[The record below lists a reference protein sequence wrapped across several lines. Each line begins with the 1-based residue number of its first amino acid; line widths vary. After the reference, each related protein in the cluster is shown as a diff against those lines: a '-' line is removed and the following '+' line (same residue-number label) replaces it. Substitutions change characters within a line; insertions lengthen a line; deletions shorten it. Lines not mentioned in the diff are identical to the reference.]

1 MKKRGLILVVFISL
15 AVISAC
21 DHKIKQNDSIQ
32 DNIAVAQAERL
43 PVLTREQMVEDFDY
57 LFQILSENY
66 PFLDVN
72 KRMNGIDWID
82 KEQEYRSKFETINTM
97 GYFESL
103 LHDILGDLNNGHTE
117 LITPGL
123 YDSLMDVY
131 QQDRE
136 LYKPWIEALED
147 STVVQR
153 YNSMNQK
160 QNITSTST
168 YTYPSVKTV
177 DLDENTAYI
186 KIPTFADAEMK
197 KGLSIITPYLQT
209 ISDKNVLIIDVRD
222 NSGGTD
228 DYWMTLVEQII
239 SEPITWT
246 SYFLYR
252 DGDYIKPF
260 IESKSGMEYEDL
272 PSLSDLAKENKSIRL
287 TPEIMN
293 NFDKYNEA
301 TTTILPKQSIA
312 YKGKIYLLV
321 NDQIFSS
328 SEKFSVFA
336 KETRWA
342 TLIGE
347 KTGGDGIGT
356 DPVVLKLPNS
366 GFLVWFPLVMGLT
379 SDGSIN
385 EEEKT
390 IPHITVNTTETD
402 NIHDD
407 PAIKEVMNQERSSNK

>member
-1 MKKRGLILVVFISL
+1 MRKRGLIIVVFISL
-15 AVISAC
+15 TVISSC
-21 DHKIKQNDSIQ
+21 DSTTKQNDSIQ
-32 DNIAVAQAERL
+32 DDITVTQTARL
-43 PVLTREQMVEDFDY
+43 PMLTREQMVEDFDY

-72 KRMNGIDWID
+72 KRINGIDWVA
-82 KEQEYRSKFETINTM
+82 KEQEYRAKFETINTM

-103 LHDILGDLNNGHTE
+103 LHDILGDLNNKHTE
-117 LITPGL
+117 LVTL
-123 YDSLMDVY
+123 ESYHSLLNVY
-131 QQDRE
+131 KKNPE
-136 LYKPWIEALED
+136 IHKPWIEALED

-153 YNSMNQK
+153 YNSMNKK

-186 KIPTFADAEMK
+186 KIPTFADVEMK

-209 ISDKNVLIIDVRD
+209 IIDKNKLIIDVRD

-228 DYWMTLVEQII
+228 EYWMALVEQII

-252 DGDYIKPF
+252 DGDYIKTF
-260 IESKSGMEYEDL
+260 IESKSGMDYKDL
-272 PSLSDLAKENKSIRL
+272 PSLSELTKENKSIRL

-293 NFDKYNEA
+293 KFDKYDEA
-301 TTTILPKQSIA
+301 TTTISPKQSIA

-336 KETRWA
+336 KESKWA

-347 KTGGDGIGT
+347 RTSGDGIGT

-366 GFLVWFPLVMGLT
+366 GFLVRFPLVMGLT

-390 IPHITVNTTETD
+390 IPHIIVDTTQTD

-407 PAIKEVMNQERSSNK
+407 PVIKAVMNQEHEKK

>member
-1 MKKRGLILVVFISL
+1 MKKRGLIIVVFISL
-15 AVISAC
+15 VVISSYN
-21 DHKIKQNDSIQ
+21 HMTKQSESIQ
-32 DNIAVAQAERL
+32 EDIAVPQAARL
-43 PVLTREQMVEDFDY
+43 PMLTREQMMEDFEY
-57 LFQILSENY
+57 LFQILSANY

-72 KRMNGIDWID
+72 KRMNGIDWVA
-82 KEQEYRSKFETINTM
+82 KEQEYRAKFESINTM

-103 LHDILGDLNNGHTE
+103 LHDILGDLNNKHTE
-117 LITPGL
+117 LVTPES
-123 YDSLMDVY
+123 YHSLLNVY
-131 QQDRE
+131 KQNPQI
-136 LYKPWIEALED
+136 YKPWIEALED

-153 YNSMNQK
+153 YNSMNNK

-186 KIPTFADAEMK
+186 KIPTFTDAEMK
-197 KGLSIITPYLQT
+197 KGLSIITSYLPT
-209 ISDKNVLIIDVRD
+209 ISDKNKLIIDVRN

-228 DYWMTLVEQII
+228 EYWMTLVEQIT
-239 SEPITWT
+239 SQPITWT

-252 DGDYIKPF
+252 EGDYIKPF
-260 IESKSGMEYEDL
+260 IESKSGMDYEDL
-272 PSLSDLAKENKSIRL
+272 PSLSDLTKKDRSIRL

-293 NFDKYNEA
+293 NFDKYDEA
-301 TTTILPKQSIA
+301 TTTISPKQSID

-336 KETRWA
+336 KETKWA

-347 KTGGDGIGT
+347 RTSGDGIGT

-366 GFLVWFPLVMGLT
+366 GFLVWFPMVMGLT

-390 IPHITVNTTETD
+390 NPHIIVDTTETE

-407 PAIKEVMNQERSSNK
+407 PAIKAVKNQEQ

>member
-1 MKKRGLILVVFISL
+1 MRKRGLIIVVFISL
-15 AVISAC
+15 TVISSC
-21 DHKIKQNDSIQ
+21 DSTTKQNDSIQ
-32 DNIAVAQAERL
+32 DDITVTQTARL
-43 PVLTREQMVEDFDY
+43 PMLTREQMVEDFDY
-57 LFQILSENY
+57 LFQILADNY

-72 KRMNGIDWID
+72 KRMNGIDWVA
-82 KEQEYRSKFETINTM
+82 KEQEYRAKFETINTM

-103 LHDILGDLNNGHTE
+103 LHDILGDLNNKHTKLVTLE
-117 LITPGL
+117 S
-123 YDSLMDVY
+123 YHSLLNVY
-131 QQDRE
+131 KQNPQI
-136 LYKPWIEALED
+136 YKPWIEALED

-153 YNSMNQK
+153 YNSMNKK

-177 DLDENTAYI
+177 DLDKNTAYI
-186 KIPTFADAEMK
+186 KIPTFVDAEMK

-209 ISDKNVLIIDVRD
+209 ISDKNKLIIDVRD
-222 NSGGTD
+222 NSGGND
-228 DYWMTLVEQII
+228 EYWMTLVEQII

-260 IESKSGMEYEDL
+260 IESKSGMYYKDL
-272 PSLSDLAKENKSIRL
+272 PSLSELTKENKSIRL

-293 NFDKYNEA
+293 NFDKYDEA
-301 TTTILPKQSIA
+301 TTEISPKQSIA

-328 SEKFSVFA
+328 SEKLSVFA
-336 KETRWA
+336 KETKWA

-347 KTGGDGIGT
+347 RTSGDGIGT

-366 GFLVWFPLVMGLT
+366 GFLVRFPLVMGLT

-390 IPHITVNTTETD
+390 IPHITVDTTETD

-407 PAIKEVMNQERSSNK
+407 PVIKAVMNQEHFSDK